1 MLMTTTAGISRE
13 SVMLEAIYQRGL
25 QGERLD
31 EDLEVYR
38 ADDLVMF
45 WSHRGRQPWQTG
57 PDGERYYVEQRRS
70 LRLNTY
76 LPLHENRWVFGE
88 GAFVTAEQYDR
99 CVVAEWDGLEP
110 GQRDVEVHAGWD
122 IALRHDTQGL
132 VACFLDPTTE
142 QVIVAAHRV
151 WVPSGASR
159 STSKRRASACCASGI
174 ATIAGSPS
182 ESIPGKRR
190 APSPRSR
197 PPDCPSRRRPRCRRC
212 RHARPRRSRRS
223 SPRASWS
230 CTRPTSSA
238 PRSSTPR

>member
-13 SVMLEAIYQRGL
+13 SVMLEAIYQRGR
-25 QGERLD
+25 QGERRD

-38 ADDLVMF
+38 SDDLEMF

-57 PDGERYYVEQRRS
+57 PDGERYYDEQRPC
-70 LRLNTY
+70 LCLDTY
-76 LPLHENRWVFGE
+76 LHLDENRGVFGG

-99 CVVAEWDGLEP
+99 SVVAEWHGLEP
-110 GQRDVEVHAGWD
+110 GQCDVEVHAGWD

-159 STSKRRASACCASGI
+159 STSK
-174 ATIAGSPS
+174 
-182 ESIPGKRR
+182 
-190 APSPRSR
+190 
-197 PPDCPSRRRPRCRRC
+197 
-212 RHARPRRSRRS
+212 
-223 SPRASWS
+223 
-230 CTRPTSSA
+230 
-238 PRSSTPR
+238 